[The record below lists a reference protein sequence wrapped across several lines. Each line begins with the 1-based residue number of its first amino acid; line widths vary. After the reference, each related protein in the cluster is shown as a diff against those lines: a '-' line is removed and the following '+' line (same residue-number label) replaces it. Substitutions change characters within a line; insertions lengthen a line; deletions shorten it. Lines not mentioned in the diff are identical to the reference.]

1 MDFQQIRYGSP
12 AFDLFE
18 LLFTSTTKIFRE
30 KEYENLLALY
40 LTKTVTLLGSKP
52 IELFTLENLKNE
64 LKRCVCYVLVAA
76 PCFIRIQLSDSNEIP
91 DLGEMFDGVADKQNI
106 INFVP
111 NLKTNEQQEF
121 IRRIDELYEDI
132 GNLGYFSD
140 IMNCS

>member
-1 MDFQQIRYGSP
+1 M
-12 AFDLFE
+12 
-18 LLFTSTTKIFRE
+18 FRE

-40 LTKTVTLLGSKP
+40 HNSLTKTVTLLGSKP